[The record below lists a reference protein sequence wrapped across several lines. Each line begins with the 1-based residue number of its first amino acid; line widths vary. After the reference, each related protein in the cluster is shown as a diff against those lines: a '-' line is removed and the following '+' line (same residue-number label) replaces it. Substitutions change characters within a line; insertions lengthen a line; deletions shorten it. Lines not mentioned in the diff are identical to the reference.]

1 MFENVPCISYQT
13 NKKKKRATLQMAVD
27 FFVCL
32 FEWKMSLQLYIK
44 IQLQK
49 SRTISLYFT
58 SKTFPLLF
66 SKHQFYPC
74 LSTNVLA

>member
-13 NKKKKRATLQMAVD
+13 NKKKKSNTAMAVD
-27 FFVCL
+27 FFFCL
-32 FEWKMSLQLYIK
+32 SLQLYIK

-66 SKHQFYPC
+66 SKHPFYPC

>member
-1 MFENVPCISYQT
+1 MFPASHTKQT
-13 NKKKKRATLQMAVD
+13 NKKKSNTAMAVD
-27 FFVCL
+27 FFCCL
-32 FEWKMSLQLYIK
+32 SLQLYIK